1 VTTIGL
7 LAYGSLCWEPDAAL
21 EAALRLDSAIT
32 GVRTPFP
39 VEFARTSS
47 TRGGCPTLI
56 PVTQGG
62 AHVEAVL
69 LPFRDGVSVAEAK
82 TLIWRREARRSDGD
96 YREPATVG
104 PNTVV
109 VKELAERFP
118 GFDVV
123 LAVCIARNIDRLD
136 GETLANLAIE
146 SARKEA
152 GRRCQDGISYLIM
165 AKRHLIETQ
174 LSREYEL
181 VILRRLKVRSLEE
194 AWQAARA
201 AAISYRGGQ
210 Q

>member
-1 VTTIGL
+1 
-7 LAYGSLCWEPDAAL
+7 
-21 EAALRLDSAIT
+21 
-32 GVRTPFP
+32 
-39 VEFARTSS
+39 
-47 TRGGCPTLI
+47 
-56 PVTQGG
+56 
-62 AHVEAVL
+62 
-69 LPFRDGVSVAEAK
+69 
-82 TLIWRREARRSDGD
+82 
-96 YREPATVG
+96 VG